1 MSLRY
6 RSGSGVETILAGLTP
21 GGDLEYGAVATRSG
35 TATITAPSTIGAK
48 VDTTITF
55 TDPMPDGDFIVTFAH
70 NELVDVFEMTP
81 GRSANG
87 FIFRTITLS
96 TGAAGQSVQVNWKA
110 FKLYEVQHAEQNAED
125 IANIKSMIPA
135 NASAANKLATSSDVT
150 SLSTEVDGRL
160 DDLEDVVPTSA
171 SITNKLVTQSELQ
184 AIEEADSITYDNT
197 TSELTATNVQD
208 ALDEI
213 DAAVDG
219 KLNVKTISS
228 ISQVPQG
235 DMAFLEDGIYYIT
248 SSVVGGNLINL
259 PSSLQYLSGA
269 MVIIKTAVTNA
280 LYKTYIYSP
289 WDVRLPMFKG
299 EVSFSSSQNPTI
311 EWTPQI
317 ASNPNIIDNAWFTI
331 NQRGQSSYSAYAYT
345 LDRWR
350 NASSAGVI
358 TVSPTSDGITIV
370 NNHETSRGYFYQYFE
385 NMLPAGET
393 YTLSVKSTQTK
404 RWILQVRYNDGG
416 TKSYA
421 GVNVDPTSPE
431 IMQYTFTATK
441 PIDAILIETQAQ
453 STTNIRAVKLEKG
466 RYSTLALDSEPN
478 YATELAKCQRYFYRI
493 KSLDAS
499 NWITFAM
506 VWSPSAMNYFIPC
519 PTTMRTIPSITV
531 SNLSDLIVC
540 KGATTNSR
548 KTPSSINCF
557 ISNATSL
564 VGTIVTSETDLT
576 LGDMYVIKFG
586 NATDYIDFSAD
597 L

>member
-21 GGDLEYGAVATRSG
+21 GGDIEFGAVAERSG
-35 TATITAPSTIGAK
+35 SFTITDIAVGGDKAFDVIFSE
-48 VDTTITF
+48 
-55 TDPMPDGDFIVTFAH
+55 PMPDTDYTIVFEQLTSTCLCSVTNNTKTVNGFQIKCR
-70 NELVDVFEMTP
+70 NLVDTVMTC
-81 GRSANG
+81 
-87 FIFRTITLS
+87 
-96 TGAAGQSVQVNWKA
+96 TGSYRA
-110 FKLYEVQHAEQNAED
+110 FKTYTVQHAEQNAED

-135 NASAANKLATSSDVT
+135 NASTANKLATSSDVT

-197 TSELTATNVQD
+197 TSGLAATNVQD

-213 DAAVDG
+213 DAAVDD
-219 KLNVKTISS
+219 KLNVKTISNT
-228 ISQVPQG
+228 SQVPQG

-248 SSVVGGNLINL
+248 SGVTAGGNLINL
-259 PSSLQYLSGA
+259 PPSLQYASGA
-269 MVIIKTAVTNA
+269 MVIVKTVVTNA

-289 WDVRLPMFKG
+289 WDIRLPMFKG
-299 EVSFSSSQNPTI
+299 EVSFSSSQNPTV

-317 ASNPNIIDNAWFTI
+317 ASNPNYIDNAWFTV
-331 NQRGQSSYSAYAYT
+331 NQRGQNSYSTYAYT
-345 LDRWR
+345 VDRWK
-350 NASSAGVI
+350 NASSSGVTTI
-358 TVSPTSDGITIV
+358 SPTSNGITIV
-370 NNHETSRGYFYQYFE
+370 NSHETSRGYFYQYFE

-393 YTLSVKSTQTK
+393 YTLSAKSTQTK

-416 TKSYA
+416 TKTYA

-466 RYSTLALDSEPN
+466 PYSTLSLDTIPN
-478 YATELAKCQRYFYRI
+478 YQQELAKCQRFFERNRWYCWAGVPCSEAGYVYLGMTYPFYVDKR
-493 KSLDAS
+493 DAPTFS
-499 NWITFAM
+499 FNVIGNTGINNGYVYDIT
-506 VWSPSAMNYFIPC
+506 SGQYL
-519 PTTMRTIPSITV
+519 SIAG
-531 SNLSDLIVC
+531 I
-540 KGATTNSR
+540 
-548 KTPSSINCF
+548 
-557 ISNATSL
+557 SL
-564 VGTIVTSETDLT
+564 VSPGAYNKKMLQVKMSGTQFVVGHTYSIAV
-576 LGDMYVIKFG
+576 GDDVI
-586 NATDYIDFSAD
+586 DISAD